1 MNWTPHIFLFLGL
14 RMRNNNRLHAM
25 DFPPYGMAV
34 YIHITSLSFFLTWP
48 TWRIKEL
55 MFMALCVLAS

>member
-34 YIHITSLSFFLTWP
+34 YMYTYNSLVLFFN
-48 TWRIKEL
+48 
-55 MFMALCVLAS
+55 LANLKN